1 MITYSQPYF
10 KRYGRSLLL
19 MIMVL
24 LSYQFSFA
32 QQEISGTVTDENGD
46 PLIGVN
52 VLAQGTTIGTV
63 TDLDGSYVLA
73 FPDAVTELQFSY
85 TGYATQS
92 VDIGGRTR
100 IDVTLQFG
108 TALDEVVVTAI
119 GISRE
124 KKALSYSITEVG
136 GDEISTVRDH
146 NPLNSLVGKVS
157 GVNIT
162 QGTGGPGSG
171 SRIVIRGNN
180 SITSNNQPLIVVDGM
195 PIDASGSNSGGS
207 VYNSNVSG
215 GGITDINPDDIE
227 SISVLKGPNA
237 AALYGSRASNGVLLI
252 TTKKGTSR
260 QGIGVSVTSNITYD
274 TPMFLPEY
282 QNEYGQG
289 SAQNVPGN
297 VTDLKSSSSSWGP
310 RLDGSSQLYYT
321 GENRPYTAQPTNVED
336 FFRTAP
342 KLINTLALEGGSQDF
357 NARFSYTN
365 NQTQSILPNSD
376 LHSHNFT
383 LRTQMNL
390 SSRITLDAKATY
402 FTQELNNKVSQGSEG
417 VLAYLYYTPRNVDIN
432 DLKTYQY
439 PEESLDAVS
448 YSALGA
454 NPYWML
460 NHDRNFN
467 RRERLLSFAK
477 LNYKFTDWLSAFVRV
492 GTDVTNIQ
500 GEGITQPGHHFTKQ
514 GALSASNAR
523 NTETNADFLLMANK
537 DFGSKFSLSVNV
549 GGNTSYRTAEGVRF
563 TSSNF
568 KIPTRP
574 ILANTVENDP
584 FYTPLREKKVN
595 SLYGSASIAYD
606 NFIYLDITGRN
617 DWSSTLPEDNRSY
630 FYPSFGLSVLL
641 DRFLDPNGT
650 TFDLIKLRGNY
661 AEVGNDTDP
670 YQLNTLYFV
679 AQDGYLG
686 RTTLS
691 RDAIRKSESLL
702 PESINSLEFG
712 LEFRMLRNRLYLDL
726 SWYNIESTDLIYDVP
741 VPAATGFS
749 AFRENIGKVTN
760 TGVEF
765 LIGGSPIRTSGFNW
779 DISFNFS
786 ANENK
791 LVELIEDL
799 ESHTL
804 NTTNSGNIAIQAT
817 VGGGYG
823 DIFGTTWRTN
833 DAGQVIVNSNGI
845 PLASTDRTLLG
856 NAQPDWIGGLS
867 NTFSYKNFMLRFL
880 IDARIGGQVY
890 SATNASLDGSGV
902 SVESLQY
909 REGGIV
915 VDGVVEQED
924 GTFVPNTTQITA
936 QQYWGAYSGIGAN
949 YVYNQDNIRLREFVL
964 GYNVPA
970 SALSN
975 SFLQGATISLIG
987 RNLFFLSKDIPH
999 VDPEASLG
1007 TGNSGMGILSN
1018 NLPTLR
1024 SLGFNISLKF

>member
-1 MITYSQPYF
+1 MMI
-10 KRYGRSLLL
+10 
-19 MIMVL
+19 L
-24 LSYQFSFA
+24 LSYQFAWA
-32 QQEISGTVTDENGD
+32 QREIGGTVTDENGD

-52 VLAQGTTIGTV
+52 VLAEGTTIGTV
-63 TDLDGSYVLA
+63 TDLDGSYTLTL
-73 FPDAVTELQFSY
+73 PDEVTSLQFSY

-92 VDIGGRTR
+92 VTIGTQTD

-124 KKALSYSITEVG
+124 KKALSYSISEIG
-136 GDEISTVRDH
+136 AEEISTVRDH
-146 NPLNSLVGKVS
+146 NPLNSLVGKVA

-162 QGTGGPGSG
+162 QGTGGPGAG

-227 SISVLKGPNA
+227 TISVLKGPNA

-252 TTKKGTSR
+252 TTKKGTAR
-260 QGIGVSVTSNITYD
+260 QGIGVSLNSNVTFD
-274 TPMFLPEY
+274 TPMFLPDY
-282 QNEYGQG
+282 QNQYGQG
-289 SAQNVPGN
+289 SGQNVPTN
-297 VTDLKSSSSSWGP
+297 VTDLKSSTGSWGP
-310 RLDGSSQLYYT
+310 MLDGSSRLYYT
-321 GENRPYTAQPTNVED
+321 GEDRSYTAQPDNVAD

-342 KLINTLALEGGSQDF
+342 KVINTLALEGGNQDF

-365 NQTQSILPNSD
+365 NQTQSVLPNSD
-376 LHSHNFT
+376 LESHNFT
-383 LRTQMNL
+383 LRSQMNL
-390 SSRITLDAKATY
+390 SSRLSLDAKATY

-417 VLAYLYYTPRNVDIN
+417 VLAYLYDMPRNVAIQ
-432 DLKTYQY
+432 DLETYQN

-448 YSALGA
+448 FSALGA
-454 NPYWML
+454 NPYWIL

-477 LNYKFTDWLSAFVRV
+477 MTYQFTDWLSAFVRV
-492 GTDVTNIQ
+492 GTDVTNVQ
-500 GEGITQPGHHFTKQ
+500 GESITQPGHHFTKQ
-514 GALSASNAR
+514 GALSASNGR
-523 NTETNADFLLMANK
+523 NTETNADFLFMVDK
-537 DFGSKFSLSVNV
+537 DLSSKFNVSLNL
-549 GGNTSYRTAEGVRF
+549 GGNASYRTGEGVRF

-595 SLYGSASIAYD
+595 SLYGSASFAYD
-606 NFIYLDITGRN
+606 NFLYVDVTGRN
-617 DWSSTLPEDNRSY
+617 DWSSTLPEANRSY
-630 FYPSFGLSVLL
+630 FYPSFGVSLLL
-641 DRFLDPNGT
+641 DRFIDPNGSL
-650 TFDLIKLRGNY
+650 FDMIKVRGNY

-691 RDAIRKSESLL
+691 RDNVRKSESLR

-712 LEFRMLRNRLYLDL
+712 LEFRMLRNRLFFDIT
-726 SWYNIESTDLIYDVP
+726 WYDIESTDLIYDVP
-741 VPAATGFS
+741 VPAATGFG

-765 LIGGSPIRTSGFNW
+765 ILGGSPVRTANFNW
-779 DISFNFS
+779 DLAFNFA

-804 NTTNSGNIAIQAT
+804 NTTNSGNIAIQAS

-823 DIFGTTWRTN
+823 DIYGTTWRTN

-845 PLASTDRTLLG
+845 PLASTDRVLLG
-856 NAQPDWIGGLS
+856 NAQPDWIGGLT
-867 NTFSYKNFMLRFL
+867 NTFSFNRLMLRFL
-880 IDARIGGQVY
+880 IDGRFGGQVY
-890 SATNASLDGSGV
+890 SQTNASLDGAGV

-909 REGGIV
+909 RDGGIT

-924 GTFVPNTTQITA
+924 GTFVANTEQITA

-949 YVYNQDNIRLREFVL
+949 YVFDQDNIRLRELVL
-964 GYNVPA
+964 GYTIPA
-970 SALSN
+970 SALGN
-975 SFLQGATISLIG
+975 SFLRSATISFIG

-1007 TGNSGMGILSN
+1007 TSNNGMGILSN

-1024 SLGFNISLKF
+1024 SLGFNLTLKF

>member
-1 MITYSQPYF
+1 MITYSQPYLI
-10 KRYGRSLLL
+10 RYGRSLLL

-24 LSYQFSFA
+24 LSYQFTLA
-32 QQEISGTVTDENGD
+32 QQEVSGLVADENGD

-52 VLAQGTTIGTV
+52 VLARGTTIGTV
-63 TDLDGSYVLA
+63 TDLDGRYTLA
-73 FPDAVTELQFSY
+73 FPDQVTELQFSY

-92 VDIGGRTR
+92 IPIEGRTN

-108 TALDEVVVTAI
+108 AALDEVVVTAI

-136 GDEISTVRDH
+136 GEEISTVRDH
-146 NPLNSLVGKVS
+146 NPLNSLVGKVA

-162 QGTGGPGSG
+162 QGTGGPGAG

-195 PIDASGSNSGGS
+195 PIDDSGSNSGGS
-207 VYNSNVSG
+207 VYNSTVTG

-252 TTKKGTSR
+252 TTKKGAVR
-260 QGIGVSVTSNITYD
+260 QGIGVSITSNVTFD
-274 TPMFLPEY
+274 EPMFLPDY

-289 SAQNVPGN
+289 TAQNIPAN
-297 VTDLKSSSSSWGP
+297 VTDLKSATGSWGP

-321 GENRPYTAQPTNVED
+321 GENRPYSAESNNVED

-342 KLINTLALEGGSQDF
+342 KLINTLALEGGTQDF

-365 NQTQSILPNSD
+365 NRTESVLPNSD
-376 LHSHNFT
+376 LNSHNFT
-383 LRTQMNL
+383 LRTQMSL
-390 SSRITLDAKATY
+390 SPRLTLDAKATY
-402 FTQELNNKVSQGSEG
+402 FTQELNNRVSQGSEG
-417 VLAYLYYTPRNVDIN
+417 VLSYVYFMPRNVAIQ
-432 DLKTYQY
+432 DLENYQN

-454 NPYWML
+454 NPYWIL
-460 NHDRNFN
+460 RHDRNFN

-477 LNYKFTDWLSAFVRV
+477 AQYQFTDWLSAFVRV

-500 GEGITQPGHHFTKQ
+500 GEGITQPGHHFVKP
-514 GALSASNAR
+514 GALSASNSR
-523 NTETNADFLLMANK
+523 NTETNADFLIMIDK
-537 DFGSKFSLSVNV
+537 DVSSKINLSVNL
-549 GGNTSYRTAEGVRF
+549 GGNASYRTGEGVRF
-563 TSSNF
+563 TSSDF

-574 ILANTVENDP
+574 ILANTRENDP

-595 SLYGSASIAYD
+595 SFYGSASLAYD
-606 NFIYLDITGRN
+606 DFIYLDITGRN
-617 DWSSTLPEDNRSY
+617 DWSSTLPENNRSY
-630 FYPSFGLSVLL
+630 FYPSFGLSFLL
-641 DRFLDPNGT
+641 DRFIDPNGDL
-650 TFDLIKLRGNY
+650 FDLIKVRGNY

-691 RDAIRKSESLL
+691 RDNVRKSDNLR

-712 LEFRMLRNRLYLDL
+712 VEFRMLRNRLYFDL

-741 VPAATGFS
+741 VPAATGFG

-765 LIGGSPIRTSGFNW
+765 LVGGSPVRSRDFNW
-779 DISFNFS
+779 DLSFNFS
-786 ANENK
+786 ANENE
-791 LVELIEDL
+791 LVELIEEL

-804 NTTNSGNIAIQAT
+804 NTTNSGNISIQAT

-823 DIFGTTWRTN
+823 DIFGTTWRRN

-845 PLASTDRTLLG
+845 PLASTDRQLLG

-867 NTFSYKNFMLRFL
+867 NTFSYKGIMLRFL

-890 SATNASLDGSGV
+890 SATNASLDGAGV
-902 SVESLQY
+902 SEESLQY
-909 REGGIV
+909 REEGITV
-915 VDGVVEQED
+915 EGVMEQED
-924 GTFVPNTTQITA
+924 GTFVPNTTEITA
-936 QQYWGAYSGIGAN
+936 QQYWGAHSGIGAN
-949 YVYNQDNIRLREFVL
+949 YVFDQDNIRLREFVL
-964 GYNVPA
+964 GYNVPGNI
-970 SALSN
+970 LRN
-975 SFLQGATISLIG
+975 SFIQGATISLIG
-987 RNLFFLSKDIPH
+987 RNLFFFSKDIPH

-1007 TGNSGMGILSN
+1007 TGNSGQGILSN

-1024 SLGFNISLKF
+1024 SIGFNINLKF

>member
-1 MITYSQPYF
+1 
-10 KRYGRSLLL
+10 
-19 MIMVL
+19 MIMIL
-24 LSYQFSFA
+24 LSYQFTFA
-32 QQEISGTVTDENGD
+32 QQEVSGTVTDEEGA

-63 TDLDGSYVLA
+63 TDLDGSYTLA
-73 FPDAVTELQFSY
+73 FPDEVTELQFSY

-92 VDIGGRTR
+92 IAIGGRTQ

-108 TALDEVVVTAI
+108 AALDEVVVTAI

-136 GDEISTVRDH
+136 SDEISTVRDH

-207 VYNSNVSG
+207 VYNSNVTG

-252 TTKKGTSR
+252 TTKKGTAR
-260 QGIGVSVTSNITYD
+260 QGIGVSINSNITFD
-274 TPMFLPEY
+274 SPMFLPEY

-289 SAQNVPGN
+289 TGQNVPAN
-297 VTDLKSSSSSWGP
+297 ITDLKSASSSWGP
-310 RLDGSSQLYYT
+310 RMDGSSQLYYT
-321 GENRPYTAQPTNVED
+321 GENRPYTAQPDNVAD

-342 KLINTLALEGGSQDF
+342 KILNTLALEGGSKDF

-376 LHSHNFT
+376 LQSHNFT
-383 LRTQMNL
+383 LRTFMNL
-390 SSRITLDAKATY
+390 SPRISLDAKATY

-417 VLAYLYYTPRNVDIN
+417 VLAYLYYMPRNVDIN

-439 PEESLDAVS
+439 PEESLSSVS

-460 NHDRNFN
+460 YHDKNFN

-477 LNYKFTDWLSAFVRV
+477 LTYKFTDWLSAFVRV
-492 GTDVTNIQ
+492 GTDVANVQ
-500 GEGITQPGHHFTKQ
+500 GESITQPGHHFTPQ

-523 NTETNADFLLMANK
+523 NTETNADFLFMINK
-537 DFGSKFSLSVNV
+537 DFSSKLNVSVNL
-549 GGNTSYRTAEGVRF
+549 GGNASYRTGEGVRF

-584 FYTPLREKKVN
+584 FYTPLTEKKVN

-617 DWSSTLPEDNRSY
+617 DWSSTLPESNRSY
-630 FYPSFGLSVLL
+630 FYPSFGLSFLL
-641 DRFLDPNGT
+641 DRFIDPSGS

-670 YQLNTLYFV
+670 YQLETLYFV

-691 RDAIRKSESLL
+691 RSSVRLNDDLR

-712 LEFRMLRNRLYLDL
+712 LELKMLKNRLFFDL
-726 SWYNIESTDLIYDVP
+726 SWYNIQSTDLIYDVP

-760 TGVEF
+760 KGVEF
-765 LIGGSPIRTSGFNW
+765 LLGGSPVRGPNFNW
-779 DISFNFS
+779 ELAFNFS
-786 ANENK
+786 ANKNE

-799 ESHTL
+799 NSHTL
-804 NTTNSGNIAIQAT
+804 NTTNSGNVSIQAT

-823 DIFGTTWRTN
+823 DIYGTTWRTN
-833 DAGQVIVNSNGI
+833 DAGQLVVNSNGV
-845 PLASTDRTLLG
+845 PLASSDRVLLG
-856 NAQPDWIGGLS
+856 NAQPDWIGGLT
-867 NTFSYKNFMLRFL
+867 NTFSYKNLMLRFL

-902 SVESLQY
+902 SVASLQY
-909 REGGIV
+909 RDGGVV

-924 GTFVPNTTQITA
+924 GTYIANTTQITA
-936 QQYWGAYSGIGAN
+936 QQYWGAYSGIGSN

-964 GYNVPA
+964 GYTIPA
-970 SALSN
+970 SSLSS
-975 SFLQGATISLIG
+975 SFLQSATISLIG
-987 RNLFFLSKDIPH
+987 RNLFFLSKDIPN

-1007 TGNSGMGILSN
+1007 TSNAGMGILSN

>member
-1 MITYSQPYF
+1 MITYSQPYLL
-10 KRYGRSLLL
+10 RYGRSLLL
-19 MIMVL
+19 MIMIL

-32 QQEISGTVTDENGD
+32 QREVSGTVTDENGD

-52 VLAQGTTIGTV
+52 VLARGTTIGTV
-63 TDLDGSYVLA
+63 TDLDGSYTLA
-73 FPDAVTELQFSY
+73 FPDEITELQFSY

-92 VDIGGRTR
+92 VDIGNQTQ
-100 IDVTLQFG
+100 IDVILQFG

-124 KKALSYSITEVG
+124 KKALSYSISEVG
-136 GDEISTVRDH
+136 AEEISTVRDH
-146 NPLNSLVGKVS
+146 NALNSLVGKVA

-162 QGTGGPGSG
+162 QGTGGPGGG

-207 VYNSNVSG
+207 VYNSTVTG

-252 TTKKGTSR
+252 TTKKGSAR
-260 QGIGVSVTSNITYD
+260 QGIGVSINSNITYD
-274 TPMFLPEY
+274 SPMFLPEY

-289 SAQNVPGN
+289 TAQNIPSN
-297 VTDLKSSSSSWGP
+297 VTDLKNASSSWGP

-321 GENRPYTAQPTNVED
+321 GENRPYSAQPTNVED

-342 KLINTLALEGGSQDF
+342 KVINTLSLEGGSQDF

-365 NQTQSILPNSD
+365 NQTQSVLPNSD
-376 LHSHNFT
+376 LESHNFT
-383 LRTQMNL
+383 LRTSMNL
-390 SSRITLDAKATY
+390 SSRINLDAKATY
-402 FTQELNNKVSQGSEG
+402 FTQELNNRAGQGSEG
-417 VLAYLYYTPRNVDIN
+417 ILSYLYFMPRNVAIQ
-432 DLKTYQY
+432 DLENYQN

-448 YSALGA
+448 YSQLGA

-460 NHDRNFN
+460 FHDRNFN

-477 LNYKFTDWLSAFVRV
+477 LTYQFTDWLSAFVRV
-492 GTDVTNIQ
+492 GTDVTNVQ
-500 GEGITQPGHHFTKQ
+500 GEGITQPGHHFVKQ

-523 NTETNADFLLMANK
+523 NTETNADFLFMIDK
-537 DFGSKFSLSVNV
+537 DVSSKLNISVNL
-549 GGNTSYRTAEGVRF
+549 GGNASYRTGEGVRF
-563 TSSNF
+563 TSSDF

-574 ILANTVENDP
+574 ILANTRENDP

-595 SLYGSASIAYD
+595 SIYGSASIAYD

-617 DWSSTLPEDNRSY
+617 DWSSTLPEANRSY

-641 DRFLDPNGT
+641 DRFIDPNGDL
-650 TFDLIKLRGNY
+650 FDMVKARANY

-691 RDAIRKSESLL
+691 RDNVRQNNDLR

-712 LEFRMLRNRLYLDL
+712 LELRMLRNRLFLDL
-726 SWYNIESTDLIYDVP
+726 TWYDIESTDLIYDVP

-760 TGVEF
+760 SGVEI
-765 LIGGSPIRTSGFNW
+765 LVGGSPIRTRNFNW
-779 DISFNFS
+779 DLSFNFA
-786 ANENK
+786 ANENE

-804 NTTNSGNIAIQAT
+804 NTTNSGNVAIQAT

-833 DAGQVIVNSNGI
+833 DAGQIIVNSNGI

-856 NAQPDWIGGLS
+856 NAQPDWIGGLT

-890 SATNASLDGSGV
+890 SATNAALDGAGV
-902 SVESLQY
+902 STESLQY
-909 REGGIV
+909 RDGGLIF
-915 VDGVVEQED
+915 DGVVEQED
-924 GTFVPNTTQITA
+924 GTFAPNTEQITA

-949 YVYNQDNIRLREFVL
+949 YVFDQDNIRLREFVL
-964 GYNVPA
+964 GYTIPTT
-970 SALSN
+970 ALSN
-975 SFLQGATISLIG
+975 SFLQGASISLIG

-1007 TGNSGMGILSN
+1007 TGNNGMGILSN

-1024 SLGFNISLKF
+1024 SIGFNLSLKF